1 MRFFPA
7 IFLFFTL
14 FCQFHIGLAQNSEE
28 QMAVQYYNN
37 REYEKAIELFEKL
50 YDKRPDSYFYSYLLF
65 SYVELKDFRSA
76 ERLVKKQQKKFPRL
90 ARYKVDMGYVY
101 ESNNQIS
108 KASKEY
114 EDAIKSMPA
123 ERFYISDLAN
133 AFASRR
139 QPEYAIQTYQQ
150 GRKLMRSPTEFTYE
164 IAGIYERLG
173 QIEPALEE
181 YFKII
186 DNNLQDLINVQN
198 RLQNLLLN
206 DEDNSIYE
214 IIRVNTLK
222 QTQKYPDKLSFSI
235 LLLWLSVQNL
245 DFETALFQAKAID
258 RRYKENG
265 DRVFDIA
272 KVAAHN
278 KQWDV
283 AIDAYQY
290 LLAKGKDNTLYV
302 LSQLELL
309 KVRFSKITSSYP
321 VQMSDIK
328 QIDKEYFKVINEIGF
343 NPGIADI
350 VRNHAHINAFYLN
363 KDQLAMQMLDS
374 LIFFPGIQAR
384 EKALSKI
391 DLADIK
397 LFNDEVWDAALLYA
411 QVDKDF
417 PNDTLGH
424 AAKFKSAKLSFYI
437 GEFEW
442 AKAQL
447 DILRSATTKLIAND
461 AMELYFT
468 IDDNLEG
475 DDDETNRA
483 LQMYAHA
490 DLLMFKNQDKKAMQT
505 LDSIFMLGLYNSLF
519 DEALYKKA
527 EIKVK
532 QGLYNEADSLL
543 NRMIAFYPSELYV
556 DDAWFLRAEI
566 QHFYLKN
573 KSKAMEFY
581 QELIS
586 NFPGSLLTH
595 EARQRYRFLRG
606 DAIN

>member
-1 MRFFPA
+1 MRFFSA

-76 ERLVKKQQKKFPRL
+76 ERLVKKQQRKFPQL

-114 EDAIKSMPA
+114 EDAIQSMPA

-139 QPEYAIQTYQQ
+139 QSEYAIQTYQQ
-150 GRKLMRSPTEFTYE
+150 GRKLLRLPTEFAYE

-173 QIEPALEE
+173 QIEPALGE

-198 RLQNLLLN
+198 RLQNLMLN
-206 DEDNSIYE
+206 DEDHSIYE

-272 KVAAHN
+272 KVAAQN

-283 AIDAYQY
+283 AIDGYQY
-290 LLAKGKDNTLYV
+290 LLAKGKNNTLYV

-309 KVRFSKITSSYP
+309 KVRFGKISSSYP

-328 QIDKEYFKVINEIGF
+328 QIDKEYFKVVNEIGF

-350 VRNHAHINAFYLN
+350 IRNHAHINAFYLN

-374 LIFFPGIQAR
+374 LISFPGISAR
-384 EKALSKI
+384 DKALSKI

-468 IDDNLEG
+468 IDDNL
-475 DDDETNRA
+475 DEEDVINAA
-483 LQMYAHA
+483 LQMFARA
-490 DLLMFKNQDKKAMQT
+490 DLLIFKNQDQKALQT
-505 LDSIFMLGLYNSLF
+505 LDSIFTLSLYNSIF
-519 DEALYKKA
+519 DEVLYKKA
-527 EIKVK
+527 QIYVK

-543 NRMIAFYPSELYV
+543 NRMIAFYPSELFV

-566 QHFYLKN
+566 QHYYLKN

-595 EARQRYRFLRG
+595 EARQRYRVLRG
-606 DAIN
+606 DVIN

>member
-1 MRFFPA
+1 MRFFSA

-14 FCQFHIGLAQNSEE
+14 FCQFHIGLAQNSDE

-37 REYEKAIELFEKL
+37 REYEKAIDLFEKL
-50 YDKRPDSYFYSYLLF
+50 YDKRPDSYFYTYLLF
-65 SYVELKDFRSA
+65 SYVEQKDFRSA

-164 IAGIYERLG
+164 IAGTYERLG
-173 QIEPALEE
+173 QVEPALEE

-186 DNNLQDLINVQN
+186 DNNLQDLISVQN

-214 IIRVNTLK
+214 LIRVNTLK
-222 QTQKYPDKLSFSI
+222 QTQKHPDKLSFSI

-272 KVAAHN
+272 KVAAQN

-309 KVRFSKITSSYP
+309 KVRFGKITSSYP
-321 VQMSDIK
+321 VQISNLK

-350 VRNHAHINAFYLN
+350 IRNHAHINAFYLN

-374 LIFFPGIQAR
+374 LIAYPGISAHD
-384 EKALSKI
+384 KALSKI

-397 LFNDEVWDAALLYA
+397 LFNEEVWDAALLYA

-424 AAKFKSAKLSFYI
+424 TAKFKSAKLSFYI

-447 DILRSATTKLIAND
+447 DILRSATTRLIAND

-468 IDDNLEG
+468 IDDNL
-475 DDDETNRA
+475 DEEDEINKA
-483 LQMYAHA
+483 LQMYARA
-490 DLLMFKNQDKKAMQT
+490 DLLIFKNQDEKALQT
-505 LDSIFMLGLYNSLF
+505 LDSIFMVGLYNSLF
-519 DEALYKKA
+519 DEVLYKKA

-586 NFPGSLLTH
+586 NFPGSLLTQ
-595 EARQRYRFLRG
+595 EARQRYRVLRG
-606 DAIN
+606 DALN

>member
-37 REYEKAIELFEKL
+37 REYEKAVELFEKL

-309 KVRFSKITSSYP
+309 KVRFAKITSSYP
-321 VQMSDIK
+321 VQISDIK
-328 QIDKEYFKVINEIGF
+328 QIDKEYFKLINEIGF

-350 VRNHAHINAFYLN
+350 IRNHAHINAFYLN

-374 LIFFPGIQAR
+374 LIAFPGISAR
-384 EKALSKI
+384 DKALSKI

-424 AAKFKSAKLSFYI
+424 TAKFKSAKLSFYI

-447 DILRSATTKLIAND
+447 DILRSATTRLIAND

-468 IDDNLEG
+468 IDDNL
-475 DDDETNRA
+475 DEEDVTNKA
-483 LQMYAHA
+483 LQMYASA
-490 DLLMFKNQDKKAMQT
+490 DLLIFKNQDEKALQT
-505 LDSIFMLGLYNSLF
+505 LDSIFTVGLYNSLF
-519 DEALYKKA
+519 DEVLYKKA

-573 KSKAMEFY
+573 KTKAMEFY

-595 EARQRYRFLRG
+595 EARQRYRVLRG

>member
-1 MRFFPA
+1 
-7 IFLFFTL
+7 
-14 FCQFHIGLAQNSEE
+14 
-28 QMAVQYYNN
+28 
-37 REYEKAIELFEKL
+37 
-50 YDKRPDSYFYSYLLF
+50 
-65 SYVELKDFRSA
+65 
-76 ERLVKKQQKKFPRL
+76 
-90 ARYKVDMGYVY
+90 
-101 ESNNQIS
+101 
-108 KASKEY
+108 

-164 IAGIYERLG
+164 IAGTYERLG
-173 QIEPALEE
+173 QVEPALEE

-186 DNNLQDLINVQN
+186 DNNLQDLISVQN

-214 IIRVNTLK
+214 LIRVNTLK
-222 QTQKYPDKLSFSI
+222 QTQKHPDKLSFSI

-272 KVAAHN
+272 KVAAQN

-309 KVRFSKITSSYP
+309 KVRFGKITSSYP
-321 VQMSDIK
+321 VQISNLK

-350 VRNHAHINAFYLN
+350 IRNHAHINAFYLN

-374 LIFFPGIQAR
+374 LIAYPGISAHD
-384 EKALSKI
+384 KALSKI

-424 AAKFKSAKLSFYI
+424 TAKFKSAKLSFYI

-447 DILRSATTKLIAND
+447 DILRSATTRLIAND

-468 IDDNLEG
+468 IDDNL
-475 DDDETNRA
+475 DEEDEINKA
-483 LQMYAHA
+483 LQMYARA
-490 DLLMFKNQDKKAMQT
+490 DLLIFKNQDEKALQT
-505 LDSIFMLGLYNSLF
+505 LDSIFMVGLYNSLF
-519 DEALYKKA
+519 DEVLYKKA

-586 NFPGSLLTH
+586 NFPGSLLTQ
-595 EARQRYRFLRG
+595 EARQRYRVLRG
-606 DAIN
+606 DALN

>member
-28 QMAVQYYNN
+28 QMAVQFYNN

-139 QPEYAIQTYQQ
+139 QPEYAIQTYLQ

-302 LSQLELL
+302 LSQLELF
-309 KVRFSKITSSYP
+309 KVRFAKITSSYP

-328 QIDKEYFKVINEIGF
+328 QIDKEYFKLINEIGF

-350 VRNHAHINAFYLN
+350 IRNHAHINAFYLN

-374 LIFFPGIQAR
+374 LIAFPGISAR
-384 EKALSKI
+384 DKALSKI

-424 AAKFKSAKLSFYI
+424 TAKFKSAKLSFYI

-447 DILRSATTKLIAND
+447 DILRSATTRLIAND

-468 IDDNLEG
+468 IDDNL
-475 DDDETNRA
+475 DEEDVTNKA
-483 LQMYAHA
+483 LQMYASA
-490 DLLMFKNQDKKAMQT
+490 DLLIFKNQDEKALQT
-505 LDSIFMLGLYNSLF
+505 LDSIFTVGLYNSLF
-519 DEALYKKA
+519 DEVLYKKA

-566 QHFYLKN
+566 QHYYLKN

-595 EARQRYRFLRG
+595 EARQRYRVLRG
-606 DAIN
+606 DVIN

>member
-37 REYEKAIELFEKL
+37 REYEKAVELFEKL

-309 KVRFSKITSSYP
+309 KVRFAKITSSYP
-321 VQMSDIK
+321 VQISDIK
-328 QIDKEYFKVINEIGF
+328 QIDKEYFKLINEIGF

-350 VRNHAHINAFYLN
+350 IRNHAHINAFYLN

-374 LIFFPGIQAR
+374 LIAFPGISAR
-384 EKALSKI
+384 DKALSKI

-424 AAKFKSAKLSFYI
+424 TAKFKSAKLSFYI

-442 AKAQL
+442 AKA
-447 DILRSATTKLIAND
+447 
-461 AMELYFT
+461 
-468 IDDNLEG
+468 
-475 DDDETNRA
+475 
-483 LQMYAHA
+483 
-490 DLLMFKNQDKKAMQT
+490 
-505 LDSIFMLGLYNSLF
+505 
-519 DEALYKKA
+519 
-527 EIKVK
+527 
-532 QGLYNEADSLL
+532 
-543 NRMIAFYPSELYV
+543 
-556 DDAWFLRAEI
+556 
-566 QHFYLKN
+566 
-573 KSKAMEFY
+573 
-581 QELIS
+581 
-586 NFPGSLLTH
+586 
-595 EARQRYRFLRG
+595 
-606 DAIN
+606 

>member
-1 MRFFPA
+1 MRFFSA

-76 ERLVKKQQKKFPRL
+76 ERLVKKQQRKFPQL

-114 EDAIKSMPA
+114 EDAIQSMPA

-139 QPEYAIQTYQQ
+139 QSEYAIQTYQQ

-164 IAGIYERLG
+164 IAGTYERLG
-173 QIEPALEE
+173 QVEPALEE

-198 RLQNLLLN
+198 RLQNLMLN
-206 DEDNSIYE
+206 DEDHSIYE

-272 KVAAHN
+272 KVAAQN

-283 AIDAYQY
+283 AIDGYQY
-290 LLAKGKDNTLYV
+290 LLAKGKNNTLYV

-309 KVRFSKITSSYP
+309 KVRFGKISSSYP

-328 QIDKEYFKVINEIGF
+328 QIDKEYFKVVNEIGF

-350 VRNHAHINAFYLN
+350 IRNHAHINAFYLN

-374 LIFFPGIQAR
+374 LISFPGISAR
-384 EKALSKI
+384 DKALSKI

-424 AAKFKSAKLSFYI
+424 TAKFKSAKLSFYI

-447 DILRSATTKLIAND
+447 DILRSATTRLIAND

-468 IDDNLEG
+468 IDDNL
-475 DDDETNRA
+475 DEEDEINKA
-483 LQMYAHA
+483 LQMYARA
-490 DLLMFKNQDKKAMQT
+490 DLLIFKNQDEKALQT
-505 LDSIFMLGLYNSLF
+505 LDSIFMVGLYNSLF
-519 DEALYKKA
+519 DEVLYKKA

-586 NFPGSLLTH
+586 NFPGSLLTQ
-595 EARQRYRFLRG
+595 EARQRYRVLRG
-606 DAIN
+606 DALN

>member
-1 MRFFPA
+1 MRFFSA

-14 FCQFHIGLAQNSEE
+14 FCQFHIGLAQNSDE

-37 REYEKAIELFEKL
+37 REYEKAIDLFEKL
-50 YDKRPDSYFYSYLLF
+50 YDKRPDSYFYTYLLF
-65 SYVELKDFRSA
+65 SYVEQKDFRSA

-164 IAGIYERLG
+164 IAGTYERLG
-173 QIEPALEE
+173 QVEPALEE

-186 DNNLQDLINVQN
+186 DNNLQDLISVQN

-214 IIRVNTLK
+214 LIRVNTLK
-222 QTQKYPDKLSFSI
+222 QTQKHPDKLSFSI

-272 KVAAHN
+272 KVAAQN

-309 KVRFSKITSSYP
+309 KVRFGKITSSYP
-321 VQMSDIK
+321 VQISNLK

-350 VRNHAHINAFYLN
+350 IRNHAHINAFYLN

-374 LIFFPGIQAR
+374 LIAYPGISAHD
-384 EKALSKI
+384 KALSKI

-424 AAKFKSAKLSFYI
+424 TAKFKSAKLSFYI

-447 DILRSATTKLIAND
+447 DILRSATTRLIAND

-468 IDDNLEG
+468 IDDNL
-475 DDDETNRA
+475 DEEDEINKA
-483 LQMYAHA
+483 LQMYARA
-490 DLLMFKNQDKKAMQT
+490 DLLIFKNQDEKALQT
-505 LDSIFMLGLYNSLF
+505 LDSIFMVGLYNSLF
-519 DEALYKKA
+519 DEVLYKKA

-586 NFPGSLLTH
+586 NFPGSLLTQ
-595 EARQRYRFLRG
+595 EARQRYRVLRG
-606 DAIN
+606 DALN

>member
-1 MRFFPA
+1 MRFFSA

-14 FCQFHIGLAQNSEE
+14 FCQFHIGLAQNSDE

-50 YDKRPDSYFYSYLLF
+50 YDKRPDSYFYTYLLF
-65 SYVELKDFRSA
+65 SYVEQKDFRSA

-164 IAGIYERLG
+164 IAGTYERLG
-173 QIEPALEE
+173 QVEPALEE

-186 DNNLQDLINVQN
+186 DNNLQDLISVQN

-214 IIRVNTLK
+214 LIRVNTLK
-222 QTQKYPDKLSFSI
+222 QTQKHPDKLSFSI

-272 KVAAHN
+272 KVAAQN

-309 KVRFSKITSSYP
+309 KVRFGKITSSYP
-321 VQMSDIK
+321 VQISNLK

-350 VRNHAHINAFYLN
+350 IRNHAHINAFYLN

-374 LIFFPGIQAR
+374 LIAYPGISAHD
-384 EKALSKI
+384 KALSKI

-424 AAKFKSAKLSFYI
+424 TAKFKSAKLSFYI

-447 DILRSATTKLIAND
+447 DILRSATTRLIAND

-468 IDDNLEG
+468 IDDNL
-475 DDDETNRA
+475 DEEDEINKA
-483 LQMYAHA
+483 LQMYARA
-490 DLLMFKNQDKKAMQT
+490 DLLIFKNQDEKALQT
-505 LDSIFMLGLYNSLF
+505 LDSIFMVGLYDSLF
-519 DEALYKKA
+519 DEVLYKKA

-586 NFPGSLLTH
+586 NFPGSLLTQ
-595 EARQRYRFLRG
+595 EARQRYRVLRG
-606 DAIN
+606 DALN

>member
-1 MRFFPA
+1 MRFLSA

-65 SYVELKDFRSA
+65 SYVEQKDFRSA

-309 KVRFSKITSSYP
+309 KVRFGKITSSYP

-350 VRNHAHINAFYLN
+350 IRNHAHINAFYLN
-363 KDQLAMQMLDS
+363 KDQLAMQILDS
-374 LIFFPGIQAR
+374 LIAFPGISAR
-384 EKALSKI
+384 DKALSKI

-424 AAKFKSAKLSFYI
+424 TAKFKSAKLSFYI

-447 DILRSATTKLIAND
+447 DILRSATTRLIAND

-468 IDDNLEG
+468 IDDNLDE
-475 DDDETNRA
+475 DDVINKA
-483 LQMYAHA
+483 LQMYASA
-490 DLLMFKNQDKKAMQT
+490 DLLIFKNQDKKALQT
-505 LDSIFMLGLYNSLF
+505 LDSIFTVGLYNSLF
-519 DEALYKKA
+519 DEVLYKKA

-595 EARQRYRFLRG
+595 EARQRYRVLRG
-606 DAIN
+606 DALN